1 MIQSNHVHVQKC
13 SCPEIFLV
21 FLITQIN
28 GSGKPKRQSSQLN
41 RCLNKKSLF
50 YFKFQANLVR
60 FQSSNFLERKP
71 VSENCSAV
79 QKVKHIIKIRSF
91 LSKAC

>member
-28 GSGKPKRQSSQLN
+28 GSGKPKRQSS
-41 RCLNKKSLF
+41 
-50 YFKFQANLVR
+50 LV
-60 FQSSNFLERKP
+60 S
-71 VSENCSAV
+71 
-79 QKVKHIIKIRSF
+79 
-91 LSKAC
+91 